1 MNKNFSL
8 KDYLIREL
16 TKYLNNYIKKDLRMK
31 MIFIQIKK
39 NLNNEKSIS
48 MNQFDS
54 LIKFLERER
63 PFLTYTRPKIYDY
76 FSPIIN
82 EKIKYE
88 VGGTLEEFL
97 V

>member
-1 MNKNFSL
+1 MNKNDSL

-48 MNQFDS
+48 MNQFNS

-63 PFLTYTRPKIYDY
+63 PFLTYTRTKIYDY

-82 EKIKYE
+82 EKN
-88 VGGTLEEFL
+88 
-97 V
+97 

>member
-1 MNKNFSL
+1 MNKNDSL